1 VVDLRLDT
9 APSESQVPVLA
20 ARRALDEARAFTDAA
35 PTDGRRR
42 RNLAR
47 TLNALGDAL
56 KRSGD
61 LTAALTCYR
70 EAYDIVRALADANP
84 SERLADMSVCL
95 QQIGNVLT
103 AQGDLAGAAV
113 TLRQELDVRRQVAE
127 LDRDDVDKRRD
138 VANSVKRVGDLLM
151 LKSILG
157 NFGTGGGGGRVSSN
171 GTGPEDRLSRLKTV
185 GDALAARGDL
195 AGALALTRESLE
207 IGRSLAAQNPDNE
220 TMLRDLSWTLSAVG
234 KMHAAQGDFSAALP
248 VFSEALDIRRALAAR
263 DSADAVRQLDLSW
276 SLMAIGEVLESKGD
290 LAAALAAYGNGVT
303 IRRDLSAAD
312 PANNGLRCDLAT
324 SLIKMGDVLS
334 VQGDAEGASAAYRE
348 ALELARDLSEREP
361 GQQWQSDLS
370 ALEERV
376 TTVAPKS

>member
-1 VVDLRLDT
+1 LEA
-9 APSESQVPVLA
+9 APSESLAPVLA
-20 ARRALDEARAFTDAA
+20 ARRALDEARVLTDAA
-35 PTDGRRR
+35 PTDGHRR
-42 RNLAR
+42 RNLVR

-56 KRSGD
+56 KGSGD
-61 LTAALTCYR
+61 RTAALACYR
-70 EAYDIVRALADANP
+70 EAYDIVRALVDANP

-113 TLRQELDVRRQVAE
+113 TLRQELDVRRQVSE
-127 LDRDDVDKRRD
+127 LDRDDLDKRRD

-157 NFGTGGGGGRVSSN
+157 TFGSGGGGGRVSSPN

-185 GDALAARGDL
+185 GDALAAGGDL

-207 IGRSLAAQNPDNE
+207 IGRSLATQNPHNE

-276 SLMAIGEVLESKGD
+276 SLMAIGGVLESKGD
-290 LAAALAAYGNGVT
+290 LAEALAAYGNGVT

-312 PANNGLRCDLAT
+312 PGNNGLRCDLAT

-334 VQGDAEGASAAYRE
+334 VQGDAEAASAAYRE
-348 ALELARDLSEREP
+348 ALDLARDLSEREP
-361 GQQWQSDLS
+361 GQQQWQSDLS

-376 TTVAPKS
+376 ATVAPKS